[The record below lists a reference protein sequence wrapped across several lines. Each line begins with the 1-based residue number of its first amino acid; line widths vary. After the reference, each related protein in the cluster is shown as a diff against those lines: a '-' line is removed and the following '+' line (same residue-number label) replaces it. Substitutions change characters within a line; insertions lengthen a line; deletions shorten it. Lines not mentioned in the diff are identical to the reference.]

1 MATSLLPGAPMTVD
15 LMILTEYLTS
25 QFLQAGNSGSLPSHA
40 ERISMQTFLIQ
51 GNYGREDMEAWFLH
65 AVSIVWKART
75 AFNAAVAEVA
85 ASKQAD
91 AVGEVEVGEEA
102 QGFRAAFSPAVMAWE
117 DVNVETAREL
127 QMVHL
132 QRGVLQAYGAV
143 AELKVGIVE
152 VYKRQAE
159 AEKDVKMD
167 MDAEDG
173 EGEGTDDDDASSVR
187 AEAGSVDGKNDD
199 RMEVDSAYGP

>member
-1 MATSLLPGAPMTVD
+1 MATALLPGAEMTVD

-25 QFLQAGNSGSLPSHA
+25 QFLQTGNNGTLPSHA
-40 ERISMQTFLIQ
+40 ERTSMQKLLIQ
-51 GNYGREDMEAWFLH
+51 GSYGREDMEAGFLH
-65 AVSIVWKART
+65 AVAIVCKART
-75 AFNAAVAEVA
+75 AFKAAVAEVA

-102 QGFRAAFSPAVMAWE
+102 EGFRAAFSPAVMAWE
-117 DVNVETAREL
+117 DVDVEVARGL
-127 QMVHL
+127 QVVHL

-159 AEKDVKMD
+159 AEKDAMME

-173 EGEGTDDDDASSVR
+173 DGEGGEEDATSIN
-187 AEAGSVDGKNDD
+187 AESGSVEGKDED
-199 RMEVDSAYGP
+199 RMEVDSAYGA